1 MKNCRNLFTTKFVI
15 YEILFRQ
22 QWLFAFVIHIQKN
35 FFLYVQR
42 KVSFINN
49 DIHILRSSLST
60 YYMDVFMDY
69 INTKFFLRIRFFGI
83 LGNMFKYALITLG
96 IRV

>member
-1 MKNCRNLFTTKFVI
+1 MAFCVCNSYTK
-15 YEILFRQ
+15 E
-22 QWLFAFVIHIQKN
+22 